1 MRSFST
7 AILGAALTFGAPCVA
22 FAAPAP
28 AATAGAAVSA
38 LTAVSFTP
46 RAEALE
52 FVFRAATPVSAE
64 QVSVYGDSDDAE
76 VLNLKVQNARVTR
89 RWVTMPDA
97 QIDRALLH
105 PASRDGGEGA
115 VLRIRMKSK
124 AHVDAAILDAVKVRE
139 ADGAVVVLVPR
150 TANVAAAWTRET
162 QPAVAAAAPA
172 PAPAPQSSAP
182 VAAPVSSAPP
192 SVAVAVAPVGVP
204 AAPQSAAADKVP
216 TAGDTPLTLVDEPAA
231 GTDPLAE
238 DPGSVVANAGVSEST
253 GMGAAAMS
261 IFLLLGGG
269 FFLWRKIRGHRG
281 ETGTGRLIRPLGTH
295 VLGPKQGLLLL
306 DVAGEMVLIGTSDKG
321 VQMLTKI
328 DRSEKQE
335 RSPAPVPQSELTLLA
350 GGEAA
355 PTKTPKLN
363 VAERAQAA
371 IAKVRAL
378 SDARKAAG
386 RLETADEDVTA
397 DALER
402 SFFDRADEHLA
413 EAAAGV
419 EDDFEPR
426 AENFFARLRKAAEK
440 PESEPVK
447 TSTAR
452 VNPPAPAR
460 KPAPAPTP
468 VAQSTPAG
476 RTDEAAM
483 TNDILRKI
491 RQLQGA

>member
-105 PASRDGGEGA
+105 PGSREGGESA

-150 TANVAAAWTRET
+150 SGDIAAAWTRENN
-162 QPAVAAAAPA
+162 PAVAA
-172 PAPAPQSSAP
+172 PAPAPQSAAAA
-182 VAAPVSSAPP
+182 VAAPAPATDKIP
-192 SVAVAVAPVGVP
+192 TVADA
-204 AAPQSAAADKVP
+204 
-216 TAGDTPLTLVDEPAA
+216 PLTLADEETPAGA
-231 GTDPLAE
+231 DPFAE
-238 DPGSVVANAGVSEST
+238 DPGAVVANAGVSEST

-269 FFLWRKIRGHRG
+269 LFLWRKIRGHRG

-328 DRSEKQE
+328 ERSEKPAGRPE
-335 RSPAPVPQSELTLLA
+335 AVASPVVAPAASELTLLA
-350 GGEAA
+350 GSEA
-355 PTKTPKLN
+355 PVTKAPKLN

-413 EAAAGV
+413 EAASGV

-452 VNPPAPAR
+452 VNSPAPAR
-460 KPAPAPTP
+460 KPAPAPAP
-468 VAQSTPAG
+468 VAQSAPAG
-476 RTDEAAM
+476 RGDEAAM